1 MRFLWLT
8 SLTEQELARFW
19 TAQRRLANIR
29 DLMCGIVGIVRND
42 GKPVDEQLLTRMCNA
57 IRHRGPDDDG
67 FYLNGSVGLGMRRLA
82 IIDLKGGAQP
92 IHNQDRSSWIVFNGE
107 IYNYLELRAKLEKL
121 GHTFYTN
128 SDTEAIVHAYDQFG
142 ADCPKHLRGMFAF
155 AIWNERTQELFLARD
170 RIGKK
175 PLLYA
180 HVNGELI
187 FGSEFSALLLHPDV
201 SREVQPEALDYY
213 LSFMCIPAPLTA
225 YRAIRKLEP
234 GHWLR
239 WRNGQIESQRY
250 WQPDFTKKVAIDE
263 EEAGERTV
271 EILREAVRVR
281 LMSEVP
287 LGAFL
292 SGGIDS
298 SSVVALMSQE
308 SSERVKT
315 FSIGFEEQDFSELH
329 HARRIAEHVGA
340 DHHEFIVRPDAVE
353 VLPMLVEHYGEPYAD
368 SSAVPTYYVARETR
382 KHVTVALNGDGGDES
397 FAGYERY
404 IAMGLTERYR
414 RVPSFLRESV
424 IKETVNMIPS
434 SPMKRSRVKS
444 AKRLLEVVSLPRVE
458 RYTHWMSVFNEQ
470 TKQPLYSDF
479 FRQQTQDADATGLL
493 AEWFKRANGIGVVD
507 AMLLTDQMTYLPN
520 DLLVKVDIATM
531 AVSLEAR
538 SPFLDHH
545 VIEFAASLPQNLKL
559 RRLTSKY
566 LLKKV
571 LRKLLPSENLNRR
584 KMGFGVPIGHWFRG
598 KMQPFLREVVLS
610 EKALRRGLFK
620 PEAVR
625 QLVELHTRGERDY
638 SHQLWTLLMLEL
650 WFNRFIDSH

>member
-1 MRFLWLT
+1 MN
-8 SLTEQELARFW
+8 E
-19 TAQRRLANIR
+19 
-29 DLMCGIVGIVRND
+29 
-42 GKPVDEQLLTRMCNA
+42 A
-57 IRHRGPDDDG
+57 IRHRGPDEDG
-67 FYLNGSVGLGMRRLA
+67 FYVNGSVGLAMRRLA
-82 IIDLKGGAQP
+82 IIDLKSGQQP
-92 IHNQDRSSWIVFNGE
+92 IHNKDRTAWIVFNGE
-107 IYNYLELRAKLEKL
+107 IYNYLELRQKLEKL

-142 ADCPKHLRGMFAF
+142 SDCPNHLRGMFAF
-155 AIWNERTQELFLARD
+155 AIWNERDQELFLARD
-170 RIGKK
+170 RVGKK

-180 HVNGELI
+180 LVNGQLI

-201 SREVQPEALDYY
+201 SREIEPEALDYY
-213 LSFMCIPAPLTA
+213 LSYMCIPAPLTA

-239 WRNGQIESQRY
+239 WRKGEIQIERY
-250 WQPDFTKKVAIDE
+250 WQPDFTKKLAIDE

-271 EILREAVRVR
+271 EILRDAVRVR

-298 SSVVALMSQE
+298 SAVVALMAQE

-315 FSIGFEEQDFSELH
+315 FSIGFDEQDFSELH

-353 VLPMLVEHYGEPYAD
+353 VLPTLVDHYGEPYAD
-368 SSAVPTYYVARETR
+368 SSAVPTYYVAKETR

-397 FAGYERY
+397 FAGYYRY
-404 IAMGLTERYR
+404 IAMGITEKYR
-414 RVPSFLRESV
+414 RVPSFVRESL
-424 IKETVNMIPS
+424 IKETVNLIPIS
-434 SPMKRSRVKS
+434 ATKRSLVGS
-444 AKRLLEVVSLPRVE
+444 AKRMLDAVSQPRVN
-458 RYTHWMSVFNEQ
+458 RYARWVSVFNDE
-470 TKQPLYSDF
+470 TKKPLYSDF
-479 FRQQTQDADATGLL
+479 FREQTMAADPTGLL
-493 AEWFKRANGIGVVD
+493 EMWFKRANGIGILD

-545 VIEFAASLPQNLKL
+545 VIEFAASLPQNLKA
-559 RRLTSKY
+559 RRLTTKY

-571 LRKLLPSENLNRR
+571 LRKLVPSENLNRR

-610 EKALRRGLFK
+610 DKALRRGLFK

-625 QLVELHTRGERDY
+625 QLVELHATGERDF
-638 SHQLWTLLMLEL
+638 SHHLWTLLMLEL
-650 WFNRFIDSH
+650 WFNRFID